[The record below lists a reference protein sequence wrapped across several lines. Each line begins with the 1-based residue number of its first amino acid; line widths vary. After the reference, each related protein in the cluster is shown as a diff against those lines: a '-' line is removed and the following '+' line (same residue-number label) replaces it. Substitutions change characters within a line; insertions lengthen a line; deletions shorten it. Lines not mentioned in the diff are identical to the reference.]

1 MDGGATGGNVAM
13 KKVAGVYK
21 MLPQFI
27 TTVLMNKLEW
37 YLPNGWALWLIILNP
52 VTRLG
57 IKA

>member
-1 MDGGATGGNVAM
+1 MDGGATSGNVAM
-13 KKVAGVYK
+13 KEVAGVYK
-21 MLPQFI
+21 MLPQLI

-37 YLPNGWALWLIILNP
+37 YLPNGWALWLIILNL